1 MDTYNKVLVASMAER
16 SLTTPDEIALRTAR
30 AIARA
35 KAKADEMKIARKR
48 IVFIR
53 KVV

>member
-1 MDTYNKVLVASMAER
+1 MDTYNKVLMAER
-16 SLTTPDEIALRTAR
+16 LLKTPDEIAIRTAR

-48 IVFIR
+48 IIFIR